1 MDVSLDL
8 LEHFQLKTN
17 FLDDVTQHS
26 IYQSDRPQGLRRVR
40 VLKRWR
46 EVRELGSG
54 GSGTVW
60 LEIEDDGS
68 ERAVKGISIM
78 FCSRHKIEYKK

>member
-26 IYQSDRPQGLRRVR
+26 IYQSDRPQGLKSPGIKEMARGPRVGKWGIGHSMARNRRR
-40 VLKRWR
+40 RFREGCKGYIDNVLF
-46 EVRELGSG
+46 
-54 GSGTVW
+54 
-60 LEIEDDGS
+60 
-68 ERAVKGISIM
+68 AP
-78 FCSRHKIEYKK
+78 